1 MKTLFDLTVSSTLP
15 HNEYISLGY
24 PYLPAM
30 LVQCL
35 ANRGQNK
42 KLGFLIKRCF
52 IFDHAEILIG
62 DRDRNTC
69 T

>member
-1 MKTLFDLTVSSTLP
+1 MTLFDLTVSPTLP

-42 KLGFLIKRCF
+42 KLGFLNKEVLYF
-52 IFDHAEILIG
+52 
-62 DRDRNTC
+62 
-69 T
+69 